1 MNKINFTREV
11 FNKQKFNETVNT
23 EFSQLVTTPDETFF
37 DPNLATVEDFFTIYE
52 SLFLEIPQRGENNSH
67 EFLIKESTE
76 YIGFEQQNETIQ
88 ELLEEITQ
96 LREENLEIRQQNLD
110 LIQQFSEGITSEE
123 ARVVATGTQI
133 IGNSTSVSGGQ
144 Y

>member
-1 MNKINFTREV
+1 MRKINFSREV
-11 FNKQKFNETVNT
+11 FNKQKFNETVDT
-23 EFSQLVTTPDETFF
+23 EFSQLVETPDETFF
-37 DPNLATVEDFFTIYE
+37 DPNLATVEDFFIIYDNI
-52 SLFLEIPQRGENNSH
+52 FLEIPQRGENNSH

-110 LIQQFSEGITSEE
+110 LIQQFSEGVTTEESRIIT
-123 ARVVATGTQI
+123 TGANI
-133 IGNSTSVSGGQ
+133 IGLNS

>member
-1 MNKINFTREV
+1 MRKINFSREV
-11 FNKQKFNETVNT
+11 FNKQKFNETVDT
-23 EFSQLVTTPDETFF
+23 EFSQLVEIPDETFF
-37 DPNLATVEDFFTIYE
+37 DPNLATVEDFFIIYDNI
-52 SLFLEIPQRGENNSH
+52 FLEIPQRGENNSH

-110 LIQQFSEGITSEE
+110 LIQQFSEGVTTEESRIIT
-123 ARVVATGTQI
+123 TGANI
-133 IGNSTSVSGGQ
+133 IGLNS
-144 Y
+144 